1 MSISTSQ
8 MIRFSPD
15 PPQAGSSEVVTRF
28 TMSFTTE
35 LKGVYRTS
43 YLTESGL
50 KARLT
55 IPFKIPGE
63 DDDDGD
69 LGDACKRAHLTG
81 INPYGHAPL
90 VVDEAGYWGS
100 TCGYSNP
107 NVDDFVVYFDDS
119 SCCELHIDFPCNNLA
134 KYFSW
139 PSAVVSVDPEKLDP
153 DADPIEFEL
162 IGEVSGGTEDD
173 PFDLDTLSE
182 KDIGNYY
189 TIVTEGWFSCDAVTN
204 PFSAQAN
211 KIIVWLA
218 HERAVVADLGAT
230 GEANVELKLDSFED
244 VKVAMQLVLV
254 REPDPFISPIAR
266 ETVMEEKIIDLSASG
281 MSSVTASSSAIV
293 LTSSAVAAAVE
304 DHPGEYDIYW
314 RIYKY
319 SGDMIYSATCNGTH
333 LPETIT
339 DSRTAGSAPFSI
351 LMTSEIYV
359 AHALVTQKPYPFFI
373 GGAPYFNINT
383 NGDARNVNINDRAI
397 HIGSINGY
405 WTASDGTIVSWSGSA
420 IIMGARRVLSA
431 PTTVCCACIVKIGG
445 VEYMQVLAVSGGRV
459 EIYSHAL
466 IAGKEWE
473 ELGSVALPKKTVG
486 DSNYTPNPDYWSFSK
501 SGTKCMSFCLGKV
514 CVVWEASVDD
524 GGNISA
530 FTEVKTHEFATE
542 LKLVNLIVDEYSET
556 ESGDTLTWS
565 DHSVHPI
572 MLETIKN
579 LVEFESE
586 FMICAYYKDDTVN
599 VRTGKIKYKDQHEST
614 CRRDGVDSVDVT
626 QTIKAT
632 LSVCDNGAEIL
643 IKVVNNGGLEYLSIN
658 PDYWLTISGE
668 NISNSACFISIARDD
683 ALLVLTGKE
692 RKVVWEKRDKYGN
705 GDTEIALISYVDGV
719 EEKIFFYSDMEY
731 REGMHIHFNKY
742 MLFNKLANK
751 EEPLLD
757 FGSTSNIYIPGNGA
771 TSMVY
776 SDDAENKDL
785 LSIAKG
791 YSDYF
796 RFGDLSQIPTAVAQ
810 NTRFIAASAK
820 PVLGLDIHRASVGGT
835 VLSGITSFSNF
846 QVTSPRACVFKPDP
860 DLPPK
865 AD

>member
-69 LGDACKRAHLTG
+69 LGDACKRAHLMG

-119 SCCELHIDFPCNNLA
+119 SCCELHIDLPCNNLA

-139 PSAVVSVDPEKLDP
+139 PSAVVFVDPEKLDP

-230 GEANVELKLDSFED
+230 GETNVELKLDSFED

-339 DSRTAGSAPFSI
+339 DSRTAGSALFSI

-420 IIMGARRVLSA
+420 IIMGARRVLGA

-486 DSNYTPNPDYWSFSK
+486 DSNYTPKPAYWSFSK
-501 SGTKCMSFCLGKV
+501 SGTKCMSFYLGKV

-530 FTEVKTHEFATE
+530 FTEVKTHEFATDLMVSANTKQDQDE
-542 LKLVNLIVDEYSET
+542 GGIVTS
-556 ESGDTLTWS
+556 SS
-565 DHSVHPI
+565 DI
-572 MLETIKN
+572 Q
-579 LVEFESE
+579 FESIA
-586 FMICAYYKDDTVN
+586 MICAFYKDDTAV
-599 VRTGKIKYKDQHEST
+599 VRTAKIKYSAQSSSWQDNNDPLAPNT
-614 CRRDGVDSVDVT
+614 VT
-626 QTIKAT
+626 LAKSIT
-632 LSVCDNGAEIL
+632 LSVCDNGSEITTKDV
-643 IKVVNNGGLEYLSIN
+643 ITQSHFYGYEVAGEVETVV
-658 PDYWLTISGE
+658 GE
-668 NISNSACFISIARDD
+668 SLLKKCIACSCLRDD
-683 ALLVLTGKE
+683 ALFVITGSEIKS
-692 RKVVWEKRDKYGN
+692 VWSFNEEDGMQ
-705 GDTEIALISYVDGV
+705 EIIGYVDGA
-719 EEKIFFYSDMEY
+719 EKGRDTGIYDYSRKLSFPGCNSLPATAGY
-731 REGMHIHFNKY
+731 Y
-742 MLFNKLANK
+742 NKLYNTDD
-751 EEPLLD
+751 LLFD
-757 FGSTSNIYIPGNGA
+757 FSSEVANIYIPGNGI

-796 RFGDLSQIPTAVAQ
+796 RFGDLLQIPTAVAQ